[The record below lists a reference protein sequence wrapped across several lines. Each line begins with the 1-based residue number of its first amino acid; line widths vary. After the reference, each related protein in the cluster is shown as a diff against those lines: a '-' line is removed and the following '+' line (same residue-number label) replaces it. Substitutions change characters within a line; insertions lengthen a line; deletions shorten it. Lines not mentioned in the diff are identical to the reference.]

1 MEGTGRFNFAVTETQ
16 EHGMHGNPRV
26 TAGRVWCR
34 DVRSAL
40 PLAVAETSY
49 SVCKPQRC
57 YLRCPGG
64 SLLLSGYSPI
74 SAPSSGSSSESS
86 TLSLG
91 RRVPWR
97 FPLFPASTAITKVSL
112 LQDLGVLEQL
122 GGGAGAGISK
132 EVYNCAKNRF
142 SWGIQIILWM
152 L

>member
-16 EHGMHGNPRV
+16 ERGMHGNRRV
-26 TAGRVWCR
+26 TAGWVWCR

-40 PLAVAETSY
+40 PRAVAETSY
-49 SVCKPQRC
+49 HDCKPQPC
-57 YLRCPGG
+57 SQRCPGG
-64 SLLLSGYSPI
+64 SLVLSGYSPL

-97 FPLFPASTAITKVSL
+97 FPLFPARTAIMKVSF
-112 LQDLGVLEQL
+112 LQDLGVLEQMPV
-122 GGGAGAGISK
+122 GGISK
-132 EVYNCAKNRF
+132 EVYHCAKNRF